1 MKRHHVYILSCRDG
15 YLYTG
20 YTTNLRRRFSQHKAG
35 KGSKF
40 TRSHLPV
47 KLVYHESYKSMSEAL
62 RREIAI
68 KRLSRAAKIGLI
80 R

>member
-1 MKRHHVYILSCRDG
+1 MYILSCRGG

-20 YTTNLRRRFSQHKAG
+20 YTTNLRRRLNQHEAG

-47 KLVYHESYKSMSEAL
+47 KLVYHETYKTVSEAL
-62 RREIAI
+62 KREIAI
-68 KRLSRAAKIGLI
+68 KQLSRTLKIGLI
-80 R
+80 RRAV